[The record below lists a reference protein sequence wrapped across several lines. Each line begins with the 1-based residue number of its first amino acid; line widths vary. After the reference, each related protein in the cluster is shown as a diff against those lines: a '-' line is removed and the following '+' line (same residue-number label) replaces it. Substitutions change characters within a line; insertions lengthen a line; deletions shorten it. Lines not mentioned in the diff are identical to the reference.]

1 MSSDRISRTQF
12 AEIASDTL
20 DKVQEASPWPP
31 IDPPEEF
38 QRLWDDAMYCLD
50 KAEARLQTIVDV
62 LEEEDDA

>member
-1 MSSDRISRTQF
+1 MSSDRVSRERF

-38 QRLWDDAMYCLD
+38 QRLWDDAMYFLN

>member
-1 MSSDRISRTQF
+1 MSGRISRTQF

-20 DKVQEASPWPP
+20 DKVQEASPCPP

-38 QRLWDDAMYCLD
+38 QRLWDDAMYYLD
-50 KAEARLQTIVDV
+50 KAETRLQTIVDI

>member
-1 MSSDRISRTQF
+1 MSGRSSREQF

-20 DKVQEASPWPP
+20 DKVQETSPWPP

-38 QRLWDDAMYCLD
+38 QRLWDDAMDFLN
-50 KAEARLQTIVDV
+50 KAEARLQTIVDI

>member
-1 MSSDRISRTQF
+1 MSDERISREQF

-20 DKVQEASPWPP
+20 DKVQEATPRPP

-38 QRLWDDAMYCLD
+38 ERLWDDAMYFLD

-62 LEEEDDA
+62 LEEDDA